1 MVTIKVSLVLL
12 LIMAESDTKQRIK
25 QAAND
30 LVMQYGIRSVSM
42 DDIAAKL
49 GISKKTIY
57 LYFKDKDEILHEL
70 MEMGFK
76 YMGSYMQHIQDTNPV
91 NRIFLTGE
99 AYIKFGLENKD
110 WYELM
115 FNSIKP
121 INHIINCGSDWN
133 EGLNMFSFLIKNC
146 EEAIKQT
153 NLKNVEANILA
164 LQLWSSVHGMVNL
177 YHSERLCI
185 VLDENPNV
193 LINKTLKSMINSI
206 FNHN

>member
-1 MVTIKVSLVLL
+1 MGTADRKEREKAELKELILKNAKEIL
-12 LIMAESDTKQRIK
+12 LIDGQEGLSIRKIATKIEYSP
-25 QAAND
+25 A
-30 LVMQYGIRSVSM
+30 
-42 DDIAAKL
+42 
-49 GISKKTIY
+49 TIY

>member
-1 MVTIKVSLVLL
+1 MGTADRKEREKAELKELILKTAKDILL
-12 LIMAESDTKQRIK
+12 EDGQEGLSIRKIATKIEYSP
-25 QAAND
+25 A
-30 LVMQYGIRSVSM
+30 
-42 DDIAAKL
+42 
-49 GISKKTIY
+49 TIY

-76 YMGSYMQHIQDTNPV
+76 YMGSYMQHIQDTNPI

-121 INHIINCGSDWN
+121 MNHIINCGSDWN
-133 EGLNMFSFLIKNC
+133 EGLSMFNFLIINC
-146 EEAIKQT
+146 EEAIKQAK
-153 NLKNVEANILA
+153 LKNIEANILA

-185 VLDENPNV
+185 VIDDNPNE
-193 LINKTLKSMINSI
+193 LIEKTLKSMINSI

>member
-1 MVTIKVSLVLL
+1 MGTADRKEREKAELKELILKTAKEIL
-12 LIMAESDTKQRIK
+12 LIDGQEGLSIRKIATKIEYSP
-25 QAAND
+25 A
-30 LVMQYGIRSVSM
+30 
-42 DDIAAKL
+42 
-49 GISKKTIY
+49 TIY

-185 VLDENPNV
+185 VLDEDPNV